1 VLWSGVADASGQGSE
16 GMTEAPMLRHD
27 RLSAVL
33 DLLANKGALSV
44 EQIAKAFNVSAATV
58 RRDLDELAEQQ
69 LLARTRGGA
78 VLQSVAYD
86 LPLRY
91 KTARQHDEKQRIA
104 ARAASMVSAGS
115 VVGLNGGTTTTA
127 VARALALRPDLATD
141 RSPGG
146 FAFTVVTNAINIANE
161 LAVRPHIKIVL
172 PGGVA
177 RSQSYELIGPLATR
191 GLEDLTLD
199 VMFLG
204 VDALGRRQGAAAN
217 NEGEAE
223 VNRLMVQHAGLVVV
237 VADASKLERRAF
249 CKICDISSIDTLITD
264 AGASDAAVAELRA
277 MGMSVDTV

>member
-1 VLWSGVADASGQGSE
+1 MCRQPRYGAIWTSWPGSSYWHGPAGSGLAVRCLRLAAPLQDGTTARREAADRGAGCLHGL
-16 GMTEAPMLRHD
+16 G
-27 RLSAVL
+27 RL
-33 DLLANKGALSV
+33 G
-44 EQIAKAFNVSAATV
+44 
-58 RRDLDELAEQQ
+58 
-69 LLARTRGGA
+69 GGA
-78 VLQSVAYD
+78 E
-86 LPLRY
+86 R
-91 KTARQHDEKQRIA
+91 
-104 ARAASMVSAGS
+104 
-115 VVGLNGGTTTTA
+115 GTTTTA

-204 VDALGRRQGAAAN
+204 VDALGRSQGAAAN

-223 VNRLMVQHAGLVVV
+223 VNRLMVQHAGLVVA

-249 CKICDISSIDTLITD
+249 CKICDISSIDALITD
-264 AGASDAAVAELRA
+264 AGADDAAVAELRA

>member
-1 VLWSGVADASGQGSE
+1 
-16 GMTEAPMLRHD
+16 MTETPMLRHD

-33 DLLANKGALSV
+33 DLLAAKGALSV
-44 EQIAKAFNVSAATV
+44 EQIGEAFNVSAATV

-69 LLARTRGGA
+69 LLTRTRGGA

-91 KTARQHDEKQRIA
+91 KAARQHEEKQRIA
-104 ARAASMVSAGS
+104 ARAASMVSAGW
-115 VVGLNGGTTTTA
+115 VVGLNGGTTSTA
-127 VARALALRPDLATD
+127 VARELALRSDLAAD
-141 RSPGG
+141 RSRGG

-191 GLEDLTLD
+191 GLEGLTLD
-199 VMFLG
+199 VMFLA

-223 VNRLMVQHAGLVVV
+223 VNRLMVQHAGLVVA
-237 VADASKLERRAF
+237 VADRSKLERRAF
-249 CKICDISSIDTLITD
+249 CKICDISSIDALITD
-264 AGASDAAVAELRA
+264 TGASAAVVADLRA
-277 MGMSVDTV
+277 TGMTVDPV